1 MELIVTLLLD
11 DLTPAVRGEAAQDRP
26 LPCPFPLLL
35 LDTGPAGHVVGHF
48 TALAAFNY
56 DMGRLQVVEVDV
68 GAAVGKGETGVGL
81 LLQPARLG
89 SADQVRSGMHVK
101 VSGQKAKLPPEQPG
115 L

>member
-48 TALAAFNY
+48 TALAAFN
-56 DMGRLQVVEVDV
+56 
-68 GAAVGKGETGVGL
+68 
-81 LLQPARLG
+81 
-89 SADQVRSGMHVK
+89 
-101 VSGQKAKLPPEQPG
+101 
-115 L
+115 